1 MERPMRL
8 DEGEETQVKSTENI
22 FNQIKEEKLPK
33 LRGKV
38 SIKKQGTYR
47 TQNRKRR
54 KKSPLPIII
63 KTLNVQYKERIL
75 KATRIKRTSHKS
87 RPVRITSG
95 YWMETLKARR
105 TSMDI
110 FYISKRPQV
119 QSRLLYPAKLSVT
132 INRERKAFHD
142 KTKFK

>member
-1 MERPMRL
+1 MTHNNQNIKCIVQRKNI
-8 DEGEETQVKSTENI
+8 KSY
-22 FNQIKEEKLPK
+22 
-33 LRGKV
+33 
-38 SIKKQGTYR
+38 KK
-47 TQNRKRR
+47 
-54 KKSPLPIII
+54 KKI
-63 KTLNVQYKERIL
+63 
-75 KATRIKRTSHKS
+75 TSHKS